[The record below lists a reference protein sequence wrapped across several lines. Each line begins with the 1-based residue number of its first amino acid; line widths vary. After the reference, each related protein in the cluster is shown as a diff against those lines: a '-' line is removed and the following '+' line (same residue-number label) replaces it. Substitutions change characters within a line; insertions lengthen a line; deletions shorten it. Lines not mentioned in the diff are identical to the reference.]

1 MKKILFIV
9 PILFILASCTQT
21 PKIDVAPPTPTT
33 SNDAKSTI
41 VEAPVMSKSSPKES
55 RTVPTPSYGSGNHTI
70 EIFADFQCPA
80 CQGFTKTLEPIL
92 KSYADKWQLVIQ
104 YRQFPL
110 DMHKNA
116 FRDAMTALCGAEQG
130 KYMEAKSAIYALEI
144 SKSWGKV
151 SDNER
156 IEALGTAGLDKQ
168 KISECLASEAF
179 KSQVEADLAYGDS
192 LRVNG
197 TPTLFLDGKRID
209 MSAFG
214 DKEVFI
220 TFLDNVLTK

>member
-1 MKKILFIV
+1 M
-9 PILFILASCTQT
+9 
-21 PKIDVAPPTPTT
+21 
-33 SNDAKSTI
+33 
-41 VEAPVMSKSSPKES
+41 
-55 RTVPTPSYGSGNHTI
+55 
-70 EIFADFQCPA
+70 
-80 CQGFTKTLEPIL
+80 
-92 KSYADKWQLVIQ
+92 
-104 YRQFPL
+104 
-110 DMHKNA
+110 
-116 FRDAMTALCGAEQG
+116 
-130 KYMEAKSAIYALEI
+130 
-144 SKSWGKV
+144 

>member
-1 MKKILFIV
+1 M
-9 PILFILASCTQT
+9 
-21 PKIDVAPPTPTT
+21 
-33 SNDAKSTI
+33 
-41 VEAPVMSKSSPKES
+41 
-55 RTVPTPSYGSGNHTI
+55 
-70 EIFADFQCPA
+70 
-80 CQGFTKTLEPIL
+80 
-92 KSYADKWQLVIQ
+92 
-104 YRQFPL
+104 
-110 DMHKNA
+110 
-116 FRDAMTALCGAEQG
+116 
-130 KYMEAKSAIYALEI
+130 
-144 SKSWGKV
+144 
-151 SDNER
+151 SDNEH

-168 KISECLASEAF
+168 KISECLASDAF

>member
-1 MKKILFIV
+1 
-9 PILFILASCTQT
+9 
-21 PKIDVAPPTPTT
+21 
-33 SNDAKSTI
+33 
-41 VEAPVMSKSSPKES
+41 MSD
-55 RTVPTPSYGSGNHTI
+55 T
-70 EIFADFQCPA
+70 D
-80 CQGFTKTLEPIL
+80 
-92 KSYADKWQLVIQ
+92 
-104 YRQFPL
+104 
-110 DMHKNA
+110 
-116 FRDAMTALCGAEQG
+116 
-130 KYMEAKSAIYALEI
+130 
-144 SKSWGKV
+144 
-151 SDNER
+151 R